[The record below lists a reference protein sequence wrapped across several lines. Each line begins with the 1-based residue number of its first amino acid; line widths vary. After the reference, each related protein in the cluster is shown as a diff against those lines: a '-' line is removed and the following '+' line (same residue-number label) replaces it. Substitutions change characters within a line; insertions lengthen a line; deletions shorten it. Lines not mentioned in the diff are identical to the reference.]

1 MRRLLADCEVDEH
14 DLMLLATSLRGEMAD
29 CPGERIPTHG
39 PESMAGDV
47 AVQQDAQHVS
57 KRLPV
62 GAVTRHSITYT
73 ADTPDGPKRALVGGG
88 SMRRCAGPD
97 RYDALLDD
105 LALII
110 EDTLMA
116 GGGRA
121 DDALLDL
128 IRNGTA

>member
-1 MRRLLADCEVDEH
+1 
-14 DLMLLATSLRGEMAD
+14 MAD
-29 CPGERIPTHG
+29 CPAERLPTHA
-39 PESMAGDV
+39 PEATAGDV
-47 AVQQDAQHVS
+47 AVQQDAQHVN

-73 ADTPDGPKRALVGGG
+73 ADTPDGPKRALVAGG
-88 SMRRCAGPD
+88 SMRRCTGPD
-97 RYDALLDD
+97 RYDALLGD

-128 IRNGTA
+128 IATAQRERA